1 MAGTHKI
8 DPSTFTSLMLLQSEQ
23 KADFKTG
30 EIVKNAQGVI
40 KWGVTVFA
48 TWEGEYG
55 MPGAKEPISIGIAS
69 NTDPASGLSPGTEIQ
84 VDNMRV
90 GVMEPTLK
98 DRGKGPYV
106 TGGKPFYSGTAI
118 RSANGKSS
126 YKPTADTSSAA

>member
-1 MAGTHKI
+1 
-8 DPSTFTSLMLLQSEQ
+8 MLLQSEQ

-69 NTDPASGLSPGTEIQ
+69 NTDPASGLSPGTEVQ

-106 TGGKPFYSGTAI
+106 VGGKAFYTATSI
-118 RSANGKSS
+118 KAANGRSS
-126 YKPTADTSSAA
+126 YKPSATADTTV